1 MKEERV
7 PGFSLA
13 PQRASTEGGNMAAD
27 GCRPLEDI
35 LVLDLSRMLP
45 GAVLARQLLD
55 LGARLIKVEEP
66 GTGDP
71 MRMVPPQIEGIG
83 VGFGTF
89 FRGAE
94 SVVLDLREA
103 EDAKRVLRLATHA
116 DVLIESF
123 RPGTLEKWGL
133 GWDDLHA
140 KNPRLVWC
148 SLSSFG
154 SNPEV
159 RDLVAHDLNLS
170 AMAGILDLV
179 GGRVPRLQLADI
191 TSGLLAGSAILA
203 GLLARERDGAG
214 RRLEQPLAAG
224 PLPFLSWSWAEQAV
238 GGGGAL
244 DTLLGGVCPC
254 YRIYHCGDGKSL
266 SLAALE
272 PKFWSAFVEL
282 IGAKELET
290 SAFALAEDGARTVAA
305 VERALAARPRDR
317 WLQFAEER
325 GLPMGPVRGYDE
337 AAADPVFASAGLIE
351 QTPMPDATAV
361 TGVGPWNPS
370 VGETPE
376 KPAPQLGEQMEAI
389 LAEFGIRI

>member
-1 MKEERV
+1 V
-7 PGFSLA
+7 
-13 PQRASTEGGNMAAD
+13 AAD
-27 GCRPLEDI
+27 TRLPLDGI

-45 GAVLARQLLD
+45 GAVLARHLID

-83 VGFGTF
+83 VGFATF

-116 DVLIESF
+116 DVLVESF

-140 KNPRLVWC
+140 KNRRLVWC

-305 VERALAARPRDR
+305 VERALAALPRDR

-337 AAADPVFASAGLIE
+337 AAADPIFASAGLIE
-351 QTPMPDATAV
+351 QTPMPDGTTAA
-361 TGVGPWNPS
+361 GVGPWNPTLGQTPERPAPK
-370 VGETPE
+370 VGEHTE
-376 KPAPQLGEQMEAI
+376 TVLS
-389 LAEFGIRI
+389 EFGVLPRK

>member
-1 MKEERV
+1 MNTSQQG
-7 PGFSLA
+7 PL
-13 PQRASTEGGNMAAD
+13 D
-27 GCRPLEDI
+27 GL
-35 LVLDLSRMLP
+35 LVVDLSRMLP

-71 MRMVPPQIEGIG
+71 RRMVPPQVDGIG
-83 VGFGTF
+83 VGFATF

-94 SVVLDLREA
+94 SITLDLREA
-103 EDAKRVLRLATHA
+103 DDAKRALRLATHA
-116 DVLIESF
+116 DVLVESF
-123 RPGTLEKWGL
+123 RPGTLESWGL
-133 GWDDLHA
+133 GWEDIRA

-154 SNPEV
+154 SAPEICDRV
-159 RDLVAHDLNLS
+159 GHDLNLS

-203 GLLARERDGAG
+203 GLLARERDGEG

-224 PLPFLSWSWAEQAV
+224 PLPFLTWSWAEQAV
-238 GGGGAL
+238 GGGGVL

-254 YRIYHCGDGKSL
+254 YRVYRCGDGKSL

-282 IGAKELET
+282 IGADELED
-290 SAFALAEDGARTVAA
+290 SAFALAEDGSRTVAA
-305 VERALAARPRDR
+305 VERALATRPRDR

-325 GLPMGPVRGYDE
+325 GLPMGPVRGFDE
-337 AAADPVFASAGLIE
+337 AAADPTFVSAGLIE
-351 QTPMPDATAV
+351 QSPMPDGTAV
-361 TGVGPWNPS
+361 AGVGPWNPS
-370 VGETPE
+370 LGKTPE
-376 KPAPQLGEQMEAI
+376 NPAPRLGEHTAAI
-389 LAEFGIRI
+389 LAEFGIRN

>member
-1 MKEERV
+1 MNTSQQG
-7 PGFSLA
+7 PL
-13 PQRASTEGGNMAAD
+13 D
-27 GCRPLEDI
+27 GL
-35 LVLDLSRMLP
+35 LVVDLSRMLP

-71 MRMVPPQIEGIG
+71 MRMVPPQVDGIG
-83 VGFGTF
+83 VGFATF

-94 SVVLDLREA
+94 SITLDLREA
-103 EDAKRVLRLATHA
+103 DDAKRALRLATHA
-116 DVLIESF
+116 DVLVESF
-123 RPGTLEKWGL
+123 RPGTLESWGL
-133 GWDDLHA
+133 GWDDIRP

-154 SNPEV
+154 SAPEICDRV
-159 RDLVAHDLNLS
+159 GHDLNLS

-203 GLLARERDGAG
+203 GLLARERDGEG

-224 PLPFLSWSWAEQAV
+224 PLPFLTWSWAEQAV
-238 GGGGAL
+238 GGGGVL

-254 YRIYHCGDGKSL
+254 YRIYRCGDGKSL

-282 IGAKELET
+282 IGADELED
-290 SAFALAEDGARTVAA
+290 SAFALAEDGSRTVAA
-305 VERALAARPRDR
+305 VERALATHPRDR

-325 GLPMGPVRGYDE
+325 GLPMGPVRGFDE
-337 AAADPVFASAGLIE
+337 AAADPTFVSAGLIE
-351 QTPMPDATAV
+351 QSPMPDGTAV
-361 TGVGPWNPS
+361 AGVGPWNPS
-370 VGETPE
+370 LGKTPE
-376 KPAPQLGEQMEAI
+376 NPAPRLGEHTAAI
-389 LAEFGIRI
+389 LAELGIRN

>member
-1 MKEERV
+1 MT
-7 PGFSLA
+7 S
-13 PQRASTEGGNMAAD
+13 D
-27 GCRPLEDI
+27 GPLPLEGV

-66 GTGDP
+66 GAGDP
-71 MRMVPPQIEGIG
+71 MRMVPPQVDGIG
-83 VGFGTF
+83 VGFAIF

-94 SVVLDLREA
+94 SITLDLREA
-103 EDAKRVLRLATHA
+103 DDAKRALRLATHA
-116 DVLIESF
+116 DVLVESF
-123 RPGTLEKWGL
+123 RPGTLESWGL
-133 GWDDLHA
+133 GWDDIRA

-154 SNPEV
+154 SAPEICDRV
-159 RDLVAHDLNLS
+159 GHDLNLS

-203 GLLARERDGAG
+203 GLLARERDGEG

-224 PLPFLSWSWAEQAV
+224 PLPFLTWSWAEQAV
-238 GGGGAL
+238 GGGGVL

-254 YRIYHCGDGKSL
+254 YRIYRCGDGKSL

-282 IGAKELET
+282 IGADELEG
-290 SAFALAEDGARTVAA
+290 SAFALAEDGVRTVAA
-305 VERALAARPRDR
+305 VERALATRPRDR

-325 GLPMGPVRGYDE
+325 GLPMGPVRGFDE
-337 AAADPVFASAGLIE
+337 AAADPTFVSAGLIE
-351 QTPMPDATAV
+351 QSPMPDGTAV
-361 TGVGPWNPS
+361 AGVGPWNPS
-370 VGETPE
+370 LDRTPE
-376 KPAPQLGEQMEAI
+376 RPAPPLGENTEAI
-389 LAEFGIRI
+389 LEEFGIRN

>member
-1 MKEERV
+1 M
-7 PGFSLA
+7 G
-13 PQRASTEGGNMAAD
+13 AD
-27 GCRPLEDI
+27 GSPPLDGMM
-35 LVLDLSRMLP
+35 VLDLSRMLP

-83 VGFGTF
+83 VGFATF

-94 SVVLDLREA
+94 SVTLDLRDRN
-103 EDAKRVLRLATHA
+103 DAKCLLRFATHA
-116 DVLIESF
+116 DVLVESF
-123 RPGTLEKWGL
+123 RPGTLEAWGL
-133 GWDDLHA
+133 GWEDLQP

-154 SNPEV
+154 SAPEV
-159 RDLVAHDLNLS
+159 CERVAHDLNLS

-203 GLLARERDGAG
+203 ALLARERDGAG

-224 PLPFLSWSWAEQAV
+224 PLPFLTWSWAEQAV
-238 GGGGAL
+238 GGGGTL

-254 YRIYHCGDGKSL
+254 YRIYRCGDGKSL

-282 IGAKELET
+282 IGADNLEG
-290 SAFALAEDGARTVAA
+290 SAFALGKDGARTVAS
-305 VERALAARPRDR
+305 VERALATRPRDR

-325 GLPMGPVRGYDE
+325 GLPMGPVRGFDE
-337 AAADPVFASAGLIE
+337 AAADPTFTSAGLIE
-351 QTPMPDATAV
+351 RSPMPDGTTTA
-361 TGVGPWNPS
+361 GVGPWNPAI
-370 VGETPE
+370 GETPE
-376 KPAPQLGEQMEAI
+376 KPAPRIGEHTEAI
-389 LAEFGIRI
+389 LEEFGMRNEE